1 MVHLAA
7 AKIELLMPMLNKSLL
22 RKKEAR
28 WREYLKNTAPGSH
41 GMPPDCEASI
51 KDATCSARLS
61 VLAWYTLPV
70 VGSRVSNPRVLT
82 DATASHLRARHEYP
96 LTWGH
101 VTTPPAGTTP
111 KAHVGQRAG
120 KVPEFAVSQQRLV
133 HDDQLEQVA
142 RIHLRQNTPSVTP
155 VVGIR
160 YSVHAVQRCDD
171 HVTRSL
177 AFIPRACH
185 ARATPPGTNTERA
198 AG

>member
-1 MVHLAA
+1 
-7 AKIELLMPMLNKSLL
+7 
-22 RKKEAR
+22 
-28 WREYLKNTAPGSH
+28 
-41 GMPPDCEASI
+41 MPPDCEASI

-61 VLAWYTLPV
+61 VLAWYALPV

-96 LTWGH
+96 LTWAH
-101 VTTPPAGTTP
+101 LTTPPAGTTP

-142 RIHLRQNTPSVTP
+142 RIHLRRNTPSVTP

-160 YSVHAVQRCDD
+160 YSVHAVRRCDD

-177 AFIPRACH
+177 AFIPRACYAAKH
-185 ARATPPGTNTERA
+185 QHGTCGRI
-198 AG
+198 AGEGCGDRSASGCYE